1 MKWLTYLNLVI
12 NMIRFDSEIDNPV
25 QEAIDIINNIKI
37 SSAAIKNVYKAD
49 ENYFRNRYFTILKER
64 LINNK
69 TLEEVGQML
78 NVTRTRIWQLECKLK
93 RILSKQMKG
102 TYGK

>member
-1 MKWLTYLNLVI
+1 
-12 NMIRFDSEIDNPV
+12 MIRFDSEINNPI

-37 SSAAIKNVYKAD
+37 HKSAISVLCNRDK
-49 ENYFRNRYFTILKER
+49 NYFRNQYLTVLKER
-64 LINNK
+64 FINNK

-78 NVTRTRIWQLECKLK
+78 NVTRTRIWQIETRLK
-93 RILSKQMKG
+93 EILFEKMKG

>member
-1 MKWLTYLNLVI
+1 
-12 NMIRFDSEIDNPV
+12 MIRFDSEINNPV
-25 QEAIDIINNIKI
+25 QEAINIVNNIKI
-37 SSAAIKNVYKAD
+37 HKSAISMLYNRDK
-49 ENYFRNRYFTILKER
+49 NYFRNQYFTVLNER

-93 RILSKQMKG
+93 RILNEKMKG
-102 TYGK
+102 IYGK

>member
-1 MKWLTYLNLVI
+1 
-12 NMIRFDSEIDNPV
+12 MIRFDSEINNPV
-25 QEAIDIINNIKI
+25 QEAINIINNIKI
-37 SSAAIKNVYKAD
+37 HKSAISMLYNRD
-49 ENYFRNRYFTILKER
+49 NNYFRNQYFTVLNER
-64 LINNK
+64 LINSK

-78 NVTRTRIWQLECKLK
+78 GVTRTRIWQLECKLK

>member
-1 MKWLTYLNLVI
+1 
-12 NMIRFDSEIDNPV
+12 MIRFDSEINNPI

-69 TLEEVGQML
+69 SLVEVGQML
-78 NVTRTRIWQLECKLK
+78 GISRNRIWQLECKLK